1 MAFYSG
7 VEQEERE
14 RKSLPCLAGET
25 QVPSTTSLSSN
36 SSVTPGVEG
45 LTPEVEGVVP
55 GVSKKWGVELVGL
68 IERIKN

>member
-1 MAFYSG
+1 MQLHIKMQG
-7 VEQEERE
+7 MIR
-14 RKSLPCLAGET
+14 L
-25 QVPSTTSLSSN
+25 PSTTSLSSN

-45 LTPEVEGVVP
+45 LTPGVEGVVP